1 MYILPSQKS
10 EPMTDALIRLLSTL
24 CIAMTISSPPA
35 LGAPLDAPRGE
46 EERERAGPYLGVLP
60 GVNERAPNKPR
71 RSRRPMI
78 TWVGFQ
84 MRPDGGCRVFVQGTQ
99 AITYEF
105 SQRGELNLQL
115 RFPDVRFHSRI
126 ERLPLDTSYFPAVV
140 QSVRARR
147 QRRDA
152 LVNIQLREPA
162 RHRVRQQ
169 GTFTFIDF
177 PAPLVPVESGEADEG
192 RARPQEREP

>member
-1 MYILPSQKS
+1 
-10 EPMTDALIRLLSTL
+10 
-24 CIAMTISSPPA
+24 
-35 LGAPLDAPRGE
+35 
-46 EERERAGPYLGVLP
+46 
-60 GVNERAPNKPR
+60 
-71 RSRRPMI
+71 MI

-84 MRPDGGCRVFVQGTQ
+84 MRPDGGCRVFIQGTQ

-140 QSVRARR
+140 QSIKAQRL
-147 QRRDA
+147 RRDV
-152 LVNIQLREPA
+152 LVKIQLREPA

-177 PAPLVPVESGEADEG
+177 PAPLVPVESEETEEG
-192 RARPQEREP
+192 SGPSQERDR

>member
-1 MYILPSQKS
+1 
-10 EPMTDALIRLLSTL
+10 MTEALFRLLSTL
-24 CIAMTISSPPA
+24 CIAMTISSPLA
-35 LGAPLDAPRGE
+35 LGAPLDEPRGG

-84 MRPDGGCRVFVQGTQ
+84 MRPDGGCRVFIQSTQ

-115 RFPDVRFHSRI
+115 RFPNVRFHSRI

-140 QSVRARR
+140 KSVRA
-147 QRRDA
+147 QRRRRDV
-152 LVNIQLREPA
+152 LVKIQLRESA

-177 PAPLVPVESGEADEG
+177 PAPLVPVESEEAGENRD
-192 RARPQEREP
+192 RAQERDP